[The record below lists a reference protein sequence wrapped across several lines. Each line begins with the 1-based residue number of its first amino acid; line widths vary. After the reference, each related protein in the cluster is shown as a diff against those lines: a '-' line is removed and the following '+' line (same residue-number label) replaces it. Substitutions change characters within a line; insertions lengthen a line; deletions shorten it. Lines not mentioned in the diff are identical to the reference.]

1 MVRNLDRINPLKR
14 EKVRQ
19 GLQFVEDNNIETPV
33 IDKIVI
39 FGSSISQDCTEDSDI
54 DLCIFSK
61 YECNNA
67 AYFRIRG
74 RLARVINDKC
84 DILKYDRLN
93 DRFKAVVNKGV
104 TVYER

>member
-1 MVRNLDRINPLKR
+1 MVKNLNMINHLKR
-14 EKVRQ
+14 EKIRQ
-19 GLQFVEDNNIETPV
+19 GLQFVEENNSETRV
-33 IDKIVI
+33 IDKIVV
-39 FGSSISQDCTEDSDI
+39 FGSSIRPDCTEDSDI
-54 DLCIFSK
+54 DLCIFSD

-93 DRFKAVVNKGV
+93 DRFKAIVDKGV